1 MSARPGPRN
10 LITDVAGLRVG
21 HATDARV
28 RTGVTVVLCERP
40 FAAAVDVRGG
50 APGTRETDLLAADA
64 TVEGVDA
71 ICLSGG
77 SVYGLAAADGVVAH
91 LAAAGRGFRFRSTD
105 VTAPIVPGAIL
116 FDLNNGGDKAWG
128 LEPPYHRLGGEALAA
143 AGEDFALGSVGAGAG
158 AMAGVLKGGIGSAS
172 AATADGFTVGALAAV
187 NSFGATTGPDG
198 RTFWAAPWEIGDEFG
213 ALGVAGLAGSAPD
226 AWPGAKVDPGAREN
240 TTVAV
245 VATDAVLSKAQCKR
259 VAVMAQ
265 DGLSRAIRPIHTGFD
280 GDVVFALATGA
291 RPLEGPPE
299 LALARLGTL
308 AADCLAR
315 AVARGVY
322 EATPWAGERCWRD
335 GDGSPP

>member
-1 MSARPGPRN
+1 
-10 LITDVAGLRVG
+10 
-21 HATDARV
+21 
-28 RTGVTVVLCERP
+28 
-40 FAAAVDVRGG
+40 
-50 APGTRETDLLAADA
+50 
-64 TVEGVDA
+64 
-71 ICLSGG
+71 
-77 SVYGLAAADGVVAH
+77 
-91 LAAAGRGFRFRSTD
+91 
-105 VTAPIVPGAIL
+105 
-116 FDLNNGGDKAWG
+116 
-128 LEPPYHRLGGEALAA
+128 
-143 AGEDFALGSVGAGAG
+143 
-158 AMAGVLKGGIGSAS
+158 MAGVLKGGVGSAS